1 MQILFDSSTKVFHL
15 FNDKISYVI
24 KLFHENYVGHL
35 YFGKRLSS
43 FNSDLAFMET
53 EREGAPQPD
62 GHENPRLFSLDTL
75 PQEYGVYGSGDY
87 RIPAVQVRLGNGTSV
102 LDFRY
107 VEHSIQNGKVELD
120 NLPSSYVENENDA
133 MTLCLTLREVAGD
146 LELKLYYTIFKDLPI
161 ITRHSVLTNIGS
173 TDIFVNKLASICLD
187 LLECNYERIHLYGA
201 HAKERQIERL
211 PLSHGID
218 TIASSRGATSHQH
231 QNFLA
236 LVRPDTTEFNG
247 EAIAATLVWSGNFSA
262 STEVSSFEN
271 LRLVMGINE
280 FDFNYCL
287 EPNKSFTSPEG
298 VLLYTDRGLND
309 MSHNLHKFV
318 QQHIVRGAWQNKL
331 RPVLVNSWEAAYFN
345 FNEETILRFAKDAA
359 KLGAELIV
367 LDDGWF
373 GKRDNDTSS
382 LGDWTTIYKKKLP
395 NGLKGLA
402 DKVHDLGV
410 KFGVWIEPEMVS
422 PDSELFRAHPDWILH
437 VPGHKFSQQRNQY
450 VLDLSRQDVR
460 DYIVNAICTTLGS
473 ADIDYVKWDMNRNL
487 TEIGSALASAKE
499 QGQIAF
505 RYVIGAYDLAKRI
518 TAAFPNVLFESCAGG
533 GRRFDL
539 GMLCYMPQVWTS
551 DNTDAVSRQGIQY
564 GTSLVFPPIT
574 MGAHVSAVPN
584 HQVGRTTP
592 LLCRFICAMSGN
604 FGYEMDLGKLSD
616 EDQNSVKEQIALYKK
631 YRETI
636 QKGQFTRL
644 MSPFEGTKNETAWQF
659 IGHNGTEIIAM
670 YFKNQAQPAP
680 HLRRLYLKDLDPN
693 ASYVVEEHLTT
704 KTASFNP
711 YYVERVLKGK
721 TLSGSELM
729 YAGITMDRID
739 ADYAAILLVL
749 RKVNA

>member
-247 EAIAATLVWSGNFSA
+247 EAIAATLV
-262 STEVSSFEN
+262 
-271 LRLVMGINE
+271 
-280 FDFNYCL
+280 
-287 EPNKSFTSPEG
+287 
-298 VLLYTDRGLND
+298 
-309 MSHNLHKFV
+309 
-318 QQHIVRGAWQNKL
+318 
-331 RPVLVNSWEAAYFN
+331 
-345 FNEETILRFAKDAA
+345 
-359 KLGAELIV
+359 
-367 LDDGWF
+367 
-373 GKRDNDTSS
+373 
-382 LGDWTTIYKKKLP
+382 
-395 NGLKGLA
+395 
-402 DKVHDLGV
+402 
-410 KFGVWIEPEMVS
+410 
-422 PDSELFRAHPDWILH
+422 
-437 VPGHKFSQQRNQY
+437 
-450 VLDLSRQDVR
+450 
-460 DYIVNAICTTLGS
+460 
-473 ADIDYVKWDMNRNL
+473 
-487 TEIGSALASAKE
+487 
-499 QGQIAF
+499 
-505 RYVIGAYDLAKRI
+505 
-518 TAAFPNVLFESCAGG
+518 
-533 GRRFDL
+533 
-539 GMLCYMPQVWTS
+539 
-551 DNTDAVSRQGIQY
+551 
-564 GTSLVFPPIT
+564 
-574 MGAHVSAVPN
+574 
-584 HQVGRTTP
+584 
-592 LLCRFICAMSGN
+592 
-604 FGYEMDLGKLSD
+604 
-616 EDQNSVKEQIALYKK
+616 
-631 YRETI
+631 
-636 QKGQFTRL
+636 
-644 MSPFEGTKNETAWQF
+644 
-659 IGHNGTEIIAM
+659 
-670 YFKNQAQPAP
+670 
-680 HLRRLYLKDLDPN
+680 
-693 ASYVVEEHLTT
+693 
-704 KTASFNP
+704 
-711 YYVERVLKGK
+711 
-721 TLSGSELM
+721 
-729 YAGITMDRID
+729 
-739 ADYAAILLVL
+739 
-749 RKVNA
+749 